1 MNKFLAILTAILA
14 FQSNVFGAWVMFNDG
29 TDTYIYNNLN
39 GDIFVRHRG
48 DGENYE
54 DRFIKMPAGVIP
66 QNMQNGANQT
76 RRNPANPTTPRSN
89 LNANQSAIP
98 QSTQNSAIPSTQ
110 STQSATNPQN
120 TQNQVIQKEQVDAMQ
135 RRFQELES
143 NLLNKALE

>member
-54 DRFIKMPAGVIP
+54 DKFIKMPAGVIP
-66 QNMQNGANQT
+66 QNLQTNQT
-76 RRNPANPTTPRSN
+76 RKNPTNPAIPR
-89 LNANQSAIP
+89 ANQNAIP
-98 QSTQNSAIPSTQ
+98 SNQGATQSTIPQNATNSAIPNAT
-110 STQSATNPQN
+110 SAQN
-120 TQNQVIQKEQVDAMQ
+120 AQNQAIQKEQVDAMQ